1 MKDIKIGGG
10 GLGSGV
16 DTGTGGCVVEDSEAG
31 ARVTPGL
38 GLATSQP
45 RSQAL
50 YIIMQCSEGRLEL
63 DTNLLDVL
71 DGPYLTSIFIVS
83 F

>member
-45 RSQAL
+45 RSQAFK
-50 YIIMQCSEGRLEL
+50 IIM
-63 DTNLLDVL
+63 
-71 DGPYLTSIFIVS
+71 
-83 F
+83 

>member
-10 GLGSGV
+10 GLGTGV

-38 GLATSQP
+38 GLATSHP

-50 YIIMQCSEGRLEL
+50 EIMQCSKGRLEL
-63 DTNLLDVL
+63 DKNLLDVL
-71 DGPYLTSIFIVS
+71 DATYFTSIVIVS

>member
-10 GLGSGV
+10 VPGSGV

-38 GLATSQP
+38 GLATSHP
-45 RSQAL
+45 RTQA
-50 YIIMQCSEGRLEL
+50 E
-63 DTNLLDVL
+63 
-71 DGPYLTSIFIVS
+71 
-83 F
+83 